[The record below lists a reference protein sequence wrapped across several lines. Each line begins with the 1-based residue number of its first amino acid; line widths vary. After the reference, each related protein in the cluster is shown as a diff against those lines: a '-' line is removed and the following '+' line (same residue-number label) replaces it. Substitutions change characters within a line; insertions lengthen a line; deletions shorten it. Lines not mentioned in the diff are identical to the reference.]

1 MRCVQVSTLTG
12 PDGLRLV
19 DIAAP
24 EAGDNTL
31 VQVRA
36 VGISY
41 PDVLRS
47 RGQYQDRKE
56 PPYVFGNELAGEVAT
71 APPGSRWQ
79 PGDRVFGT
87 VDGAAAELVAASDEG
102 LLPLP
107 DRFTFEQGASLYL
120 NYSTAIVAL
129 KFRGR
134 IAAGETLL
142 VHGAGGGTGTAA
154 LQVARALG
162 ARTIGIVSDQTKA
175 DAARR
180 AGADHVLMLDPDWK
194 DKALELTDGRGVDIV
209 FDPVGGEQFLDTL
222 RALAPRGRWVVIG
235 FVGGTIPQIPAN
247 RVLLRNVDVVG
258 SSLGGYLRT
267 VPGASEHLR
276 SELVDV
282 LASEMIDPIVGNTL
296 QLDDA
301 AEAVRILEGR
311 RAVGKVVL
319 ALP

>member
-12 PDGLRLV
+12 PDGLQLV
-19 DIAAP
+19 DIASP
-24 EAGDNTL
+24 EAGDNIM
-31 VQVRA
+31 VRVRA

-56 PPYVFGNELAGEVAT
+56 PPYVFGNEFAGEVEAT
-71 APPGSRWQ
+71 PQGSRWQ
-79 PGDRVFGT
+79 RGDRVFGT
-87 VDGAAAELVAASDEG
+87 VDGAAAELVAANDEA

-107 DRFTFEQGASLYL
+107 DRFTFQQGASLYL

-134 IAAGETLL
+134 ISQGETLL

-154 LQVARALG
+154 LQVARAFG
-162 ARTIGIVSDQTKA
+162 ARTIAVVSDETKA
-175 DAARR
+175 HAARS
-180 AGADHVLMLDPDWK
+180 AGADHVLMLDPTWK
-194 DKALELTDGRGVDIV
+194 DRALELTEGRGVDIV
-209 FDPVGGEQFLDTL
+209 FDPVGGEQFLDTM

-247 RVLLRNVDVVG
+247 RILLRNIDVVG

-267 VPGASEHLR
+267 VPGASEHVR
-276 SELVDV
+276 SELVD
-282 LASEMIDPIVGNTL
+282 LLGSEMIDPIVGSTL
-296 QLDDA
+296 RLADA

-319 ALP
+319 TLD